1 MDLSEVHEEG
11 ISGKGIN
18 VAVIDFYDI
27 RFQEGF
33 QTSHKAYNSW
43 NIENKLTKKTKK
55 ELELTKIECKTDHA
69 LRTTSIIAGRKF
81 DNGYNQIDNTSIR
94 YPGGIVPDAK
104 VTLFLCDK
112 TIKSIYE
119 TLKKV
124 RDYPCQFDVLS
135 MSVGAKQYKFYS
147 VIQEIRMKH
156 PTIIVAAAGNNGKWN
171 GVMYPAKLPDVI
183 SVGSLNPFSFEVS
196 PYSPEDHVNVYY
208 CGDVVCPMA
217 DPNKSLREKTKKT
230 NLLSFASG
238 TSFAAPGVAG
248 IVCLFRD
255 IYKKAL
261 KSNILEGEPFDITDK
276 KGMLEVLKNFSEFT
290 DSMDRVDF
298 IKQWKIM
305 YIGKH
310 CNV

>member
-1 MDLSEVHEEG
+1 MDFSEVHEEG
-11 ISGKGIN
+11 ISGEGIK

-33 QTSHKAYNSW
+33 QTSHKAYNDW
-43 NIENKLTKKTKK
+43 NIEKETKKK
-55 ELELTKIECKTDHA
+55 LELTKIKCETDHA
-69 LRTTSIIAGRKF
+69 LRTTSIIAGRRF
-81 DNGYNQIDNTSIR
+81 DNGHNQTNKESIPS

-112 TIKSIYE
+112 TLKSIDE

-124 RDYPCQFDVLS
+124 CDYKFQFDVLS
-135 MSVGAKQYKFYS
+135 MSIGAKKHKFYS
-147 VIQEIRMKH
+147 VIEEIRMKH
-156 PTIIVAAAGNNGKWN
+156 PTIIIVAGAGNDGKWN
-171 GVMYPAKLPDVI
+171 GVMYPAKLSDVI

-196 PYSPEDHVNVYY
+196 PYSPEDHVDVYY
-208 CGDVVCPMA
+208 CGEVVCPMA
-217 DPNKSLREKTKKT
+217 DKKKKNLFSL
-230 NLLSFASG
+230 ASG